1 MQICQDAK
9 AYAMKRGFDTLVID
23 TAGRLHID
31 EEMVSELVR
40 QKKLLSP
47 RETLLVV
54 DAMTGQDAV
63 NMAKA
68 FDEKVADRRRD
79 PHEAGR

>member
-1 MQICQDAK
+1 
-9 AYAMKRGFDTLVID
+9 MKRGFDTLIID

-31 EEMVSELVR
+31 EEMVGELVR
-40 QKKLLSP
+40 QKKLISP
-47 RETLLVV
+47 SETLLVV

-68 FDEKVADRRRD
+68 FDEKVADRRR
-79 PHEAGR
+79 HSHQAGR